1 MREGKWAGGPA
12 HGEKGEGGRRE
23 QARRVERE
31 GASGTALDAGWRTA
45 GSGPA
50 MALVGDAV

>member
-1 MREGKWAGGPA
+1 M
-12 HGEKGEGGRRE
+12 GEKGEGGRRE
-23 QARRVERE
+23 QARRAERE
-31 GASGTALDAGWRTA
+31 GASGTASDAGWRTA